1 MQNYGAAAEVNLA
14 QILSQGVFEPNS
26 PLPPSQ
32 GGFQFIL
39 RPPGVVV
46 FGELVMV
53 FEELG
58 VIEERSKFLTIW
70 ILNLKIICE
79 YLKLGGV

>member
-1 MQNYGAAAEVNLA
+1 MQNHDATAEVNLA

-26 PLPPSQ
+26 HLPTQ

-53 FEELG
+53 F
-58 VIEERSKFLTIW
+58 
-70 ILNLKIICE
+70 
-79 YLKLGGV
+79 GGGGD